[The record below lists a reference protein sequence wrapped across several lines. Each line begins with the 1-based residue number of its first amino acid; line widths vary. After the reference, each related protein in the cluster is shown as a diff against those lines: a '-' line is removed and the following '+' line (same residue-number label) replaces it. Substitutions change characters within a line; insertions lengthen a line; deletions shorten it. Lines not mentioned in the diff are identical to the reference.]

1 MADVAKIKSLLDQ
14 AEVSIRQR
22 PNRPPPDVVT
32 AVATLIAAIRE
43 LLVTEK
49 PALKAA
55 LPPDINKLHRLDRNA
70 EAQGNEA
77 HNANEAVVIA
87 GKPAL

>member
-55 LPPDINKLHRLDRNA
+55 LPPDINSSTASIETPKRRA
-70 EAQGNEA
+70 TKRTTRTKQ
-77 HNANEAVVIA
+77 
-87 GKPAL
+87 

>member
-49 PALKAA
+49 PAPKAA
-55 LPPDINKLHRLDRNA
+55 LPPDINSSTA
-70 EAQGNEA
+70 SIEAPKRRATKRTTRTKQ
-77 HNANEAVVIA
+77 
-87 GKPAL
+87 